1 MNRKKYMVLLLCIML
16 LISAFAVSA
25 GAEEDLSELTA
36 TNCYQ
41 INDSQLVIEFNQ
53 PIAFSTTQEPFIA
66 IRYVD
71 ANGILAWDGGADEG
85 TPLQFPGSWEYVDD
99 VHDRILWTLPEN
111 SFGGANTINDVI
123 SFAGELEKYAG
134 YGVRFAIEE
143 IKFDDSDIY
152 TYTICNITAEEN
164 PDVELSA
171 TLCKPGWQDG
181 LYMEIV
187 ENRDYEMPAD
197 EIQQGNAGDEL
208 GIIAAPSSSSSSSQN
223 ASQSQSAAV
232 ETQAPVQQAET
243 GVPVWLT
250 VVIALAA
257 AAAGAVVSILIMRRK

>member
-208 GIIAAPSSSSSSSQN
+208 GIIAAPSSSSSSSQS
-223 ASQSQSAAV
+223 ASQSP
-232 ETQAPVQQAET
+232 ERC
-243 GVPVWLT
+243 G
-250 VVIALAA
+250 
-257 AAAGAVVSILIMRRK
+257 